1 MKFKR
6 NETRLLNGRE
16 RRSQNLKRQA
26 AQLAQSNVLER
37 PTLLLIGPFVDERGE
52 SAAAEVDRIWPMC
65 RKGQTKAIE
74 QHIPAS
80 AGFDSPRP
88 CALAETGRWR
98 SGKLAWAPVIA
109 IAGLEVICVE
119 RPGQWS

>member
-16 RRSQNLKRQA
+16 RRSQNLERKS
-26 AQLAQSNVLER
+26 AQLAQNNVLER
-37 PTLLLIGPFVDERGE
+37 PTLLFIGPFVDERRE
-52 SAAAEVDRIWPMC
+52 SAAAQVDRLWPVC

-74 QHIPAS
+74 RHIPTS
-80 AGFDSPRP
+80 AGFASPHP
-88 CALAETGRWR
+88 YALTETGCWGSR
-98 SGKLAWAPVIA
+98 KLAWAPVIA
-109 IAGLEVICVE
+109 IASLEVICVE